1 MIYFTQY
8 LRPNGQ
14 TKRVSIDLADD
25 TEALASEL
33 TGISARFEIER
44 LNTGQVSLECLIP
57 ESGLQEI
64 QTLSSAL
71 CDNGP
76 GITDVVDDLIQR
88 AHATA
93 HNRGLI
99 A

>member
-8 LRPNGQ
+8 LRPDGR
-14 TKRVSIDLADD
+14 TKRIKVERPENVETLAR
-25 TEALASEL
+25 EL
-33 TGISARFEIER
+33 VEGGAKFELEQ
-44 LNTGQVSLECLIP
+44 LTTGQVSLECLIP
-57 ESGLQEI
+57 ESETREI

-76 GITDVVDDLIQR
+76 GILDAVDDLIQR
-88 AHATA
+88 AYTTA